1 MPKRGLQVITHL
13 RTSQEI
19 LFGCGVFLRRASV
32 AVSRNRRAIGRF
44 VIGCMLCMC
53 MVLPGLAQPEPREK
67 PGSTAPIN
75 KEKAPGKAAPKQKG
89 TSGSLAEEGR
99 ALFPDA
105 TGVGVRSADPSWRIL
120 IVAAQGP
127 DAKETAELAL
137 WKVQNVGTLP
147 EAYLMQGDEETW
159 RVCYGRYASG
169 TDPVAQADLRRI
181 RETRIG
187 TEKPFE
193 LAVLMPPADGETPIT
208 SPFDLR
214 SVRISLPEEH
224 ARYTLAIAFYTR
236 ADLGEPTK
244 EELAECRRLAEEAVA
259 KLRREGDQA
268 YFYHGP
274 NGSQVTVG
282 VFGELDHDPV
292 KNPGLESAA
301 LKAARAK
308 HPNYLLNGMGQRK
321 TVNTTSGKKKAMVPS
336 ALVEI
341 PR

>member
-1 MPKRGLQVITHL
+1 M
-13 RTSQEI
+13 
-19 LFGCGVFLRRASV
+19 
-32 AVSRNRRAIGRF
+32 
-44 VIGCMLCMC
+44 IGCLLCMC
-53 MVLPGLAQPEPREK
+53 LVLPGLAQPEPRERS
-67 PGSTAPIN
+67 PGKGQPS
-75 KEKAPGKAAPKQKG
+75 KEKAPAKAAPKQKG
-89 TSGSLAEEGR
+89 ASGTLAEEGR
-99 ALFPDA
+99 ALFPEA
-105 TGVGVRSADPSWRIL
+105 AAAPTGAGVTAGDPAWRIL

-127 DAKETAELAL
+127 DAKSTAEMAL

-147 EAYLMQGDEETW
+147 EAYLMQGDGETW

-169 TDPVAQADLRRI
+169 SDPVAQADLRRI
-181 RETRIG
+181 QATRIG
-187 TEKPFE
+187 AEAPFE
-193 LAVLMPPADGETPIT
+193 SAVLMPPADGEMPIT

-214 SVRISLPEEH
+214 SVAHSLPEEH

-244 EELAECRRLAEEAVA
+244 EELLECRKLAEEAVA

-282 VFGELDHDPV
+282 VFGSKDHDPV
-292 KNPGLESAA
+292 NSPGQESPGLRAV
-301 LKAARAK
+301 RAK
-308 HPNYLLNGMGQRK
+308 HPNYLLNGMGQRR
-321 TVNTTSGKKKAMVPS
+321 TINTSSGKKKVMVQS